1 MRSILFC
8 LSLVWLSGDVVAARP
23 LRWSSPLVEP
33 AWVVPLHWSVELESE
48 THWIQTLRRWQDD
61 GVPAP
66 QRPRASDGPPPVS
79 EMPTPVPEP
88 GTLVLLGTGLAV
100 SARMLRRRGHGASD
114 FCPGPKPRN

>member
-8 LSLVWLSGDVVAARP
+8 LSLVWLSGGEVAARP
-23 LRWSSPLVEP
+23 LRWSSLLVEP

-66 QRPRASDGPPPVS
+66 QMPRAVDGYPPVS

-100 SARMLRRRGHGASD
+100 SARMLRRRGRANVD
-114 FCPGPKPRN
+114 T